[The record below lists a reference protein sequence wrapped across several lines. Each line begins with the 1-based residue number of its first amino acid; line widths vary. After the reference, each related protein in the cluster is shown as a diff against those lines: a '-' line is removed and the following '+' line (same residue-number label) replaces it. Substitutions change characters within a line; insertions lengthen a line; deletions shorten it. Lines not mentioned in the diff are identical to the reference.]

1 MKQYNL
7 RLADDLHSW
16 LVSRAAR
23 EHRSV
28 NGHIEYLLEQDRAA
42 DRCFAGASPAVQGDS
57 PSPGRLR
64 DIPQG
69 MRESTP
75 EKLVA
80 RPGITRKTSRGRGTA
95 SPGIPSL
102 KGGECQPLHST
113 EARDSGACATA
124 PQESAP

>member
-64 DIPQG
+64 D
-69 MRESTP
+69 
-75 EKLVA
+75 
-80 RPGITRKTSRGRGTA
+80 
-95 SPGIPSL
+95 

>member
-42 DRCFAGASPAVQGDS
+42 DRCFAGASPAVQGRDS

-102 KGGECQPLHST
+102 QGGECQLIQARREQ
-113 EARDSGACATA
+113 EAAAT
-124 PQESAP
+124 